1 MNYMK
6 QKASELVYDLYNR
19 DILTFKDYAVL
30 DEVINGVEP
39 LRDRDEYLEELWA
52 ELEDVPMDPETERIE
67 QEFFGWPTGTKREEI
82 WHWFDKR
89 HSKGIAY
96 LLYGGTEDYVPEVRR
111 LYSLKVICSECESTD
126 CAFNCGGICRFPMV
140 HERTAQITEKD
151 GCLEYVIGSER
162 KGIDEK

>member
-19 DILTFKDYAVL
+19 NILTSTDYAVR
-30 DEVINGVEP
+30 DEAINGVEP

-67 QEFFGWPTGTKREEI
+67 QEFFGWPTGTQREEI

-96 LLYGGTEDYVPEVRR
+96 LLYGDRVDRAPETAK
-111 LYSLKVICSECESTD
+111 LLHLKQLCFECESKD
-126 CAFNCGGICRFPMV
+126 CTYNHGGECRFCMV
-140 HERTAQITEKD
+140 NERKPKITEEN
-151 GCLEYVIGSER
+151 GCEE
-162 KGIDEK
+162 GIIEVP

>member
-6 QKASELVYDLYNR
+6 QKASELVYDLYNSN
-19 DILTFKDYAVL
+19 ILTSTDYAVL

-96 LLYGGTEDYVPEVRR
+96 LLYGDGIDRTPETAKL
-111 LYSLKVICSECESTD
+111 LYMKQLCSECESKD
-126 CAFNCGGICRFPMV
+126 CAYNHDGECRFALV
-140 HERTAQITEKD
+140 HNRRPQITEEN
-151 GCLEYVIGSER
+151 GCEE
-162 KGIDEK
+162 GIIEVP

>member
-19 DILTFKDYAVL
+19 NILTFKDYAVL

-96 LLYGGTEDYVPEVRR
+96 LLYGDGIDRTPETAKL
-111 LYSLKVICSECESTD
+111 LYMKQLCFECESKD
-126 CAFNCGGICRFPMV
+126 CTYNHGGECRFYMV
-140 HERTAQITEKD
+140 NERKPKITEEN
-151 GCLEYVIGSER
+151 GCEE
-162 KGIDEK
+162 GIIEVP

>member
-67 QEFFGWPTGTKREEI
+67 QEFFGWPTGTQREEI

-89 HSKGIAY
+89 HSKDERA
-96 LLYGGTEDYVPEVRR
+96 LLRMRVQGLCLQPRR
-111 LYSLKVICSECESTD
+111 
-126 CAFNCGGICRFPMV
+126 
-140 HERTAQITEKD
+140 
-151 GCLEYVIGSER
+151 
-162 KGIDEK
+162 

>member
-6 QKASELVYDLYNR
+6 QKASELVYDLYNSN
-19 DILTFKDYAVL
+19 ILTSTDYAVL

-52 ELEDVPMDPETERIE
+52 ELEDVPMDLETERIE

-96 LLYGGTEDYVPEVRR
+96 LLYGDGIDRTPETAKL
-111 LYSLKVICSECESTD
+111 LYMKQLCSECESKD
-126 CAFNCGGICRFPMV
+126 CAYNHDGECRFALV
-140 HERTAQITEKD
+140 HNRRPQITEEN
-151 GCLEYVIGSER
+151 GCEE
-162 KGIDEK
+162 GIIEVP